1 MPIMNVKRIE
11 GRENNPETSSTAK
24 VGEYTPYSMS
34 TIWQFKHIKNKH
46 TLYRGRECIKTF
58 CESLK

>member
-24 VGEYTPYSMS
+24 VGEYTPYSM
-34 TIWQFKHIKNKH
+34 
-46 TLYRGRECIKTF
+46 
-58 CESLK
+58 